1 MNIPINLKNTILTT
15 DRLILRPWTWDD
27 LDDFHAYA
35 SVDGVG
41 QMAGWNP
48 HRSRDESR
56 TILTKFIEHGN
67 VFAIEHRE
75 DRRVIGSLGFHTA
88 RWEHLPSGENPYAD
102 LRTVEIGYVLSK
114 SYWGQGL
121 MPEAVRRVQAYLFE
135 ELSADM
141 VFVCHYNFNR
151 QSRRVIEKC
160 GFEFLC
166 EEEHTAKQLGKT
178 FPATQYCMRS
188 EKYFGQNREK
198 GAARSAV
205 QHQSSKI

>member
-1 MNIPINLKNTILTT
+1 MNIPIDLKNTTLQT

-27 LDDFHAYA
+27 LGDFYAYA

-41 QMAGWNP
+41 QMAGWMP
-48 HRSRDESR
+48 HRSPDESR
-56 TILTKFIEHGN
+56 EILAKFIEHGN

-75 DRRVIGSLGFHTA
+75 DRRVIGSLGLHTT
-88 RWEHLPSGENPYAD
+88 RWEHLPSEENPYAD

-121 MPEAVRRVQAYLFE
+121 MPEAVRRVQTYLFE
-135 ELSADM
+135 EMEADII
-141 VFVCHYNFNR
+141 FVCHYNFNT

-160 GFEFLC
+160 GFSFLT

-178 FPATQYCMRS
+178 Y
-188 EKYFGQNREK
+188 
-198 GAARSAV
+198 AARRYRLTRNDYF
-205 QHQSSKI
+205 QKL

>member
-1 MNIPINLKNTILTT
+1 MNIPIDLKNTILTT

-27 LDDFHAYA
+27 LDDFYAYA

-48 HRSRDESR
+48 HRSPDESR
-56 TILTKFIEHGN
+56 EILAKFIEHGN

-75 DRRVIGSLGFHTA
+75 DRRVIGSLGLHTT
-88 RWEHLPSGENPYAD
+88 RWEYLPQNENPYAD

-121 MPEAVRRVQAYLFE
+121 MPEAVRRVQTYLFE
-135 ELSADM
+135 EMEADII
-141 VFVCHYNFNR
+141 FVCHYNFNT

-160 GFEFLC
+160 GFSFLT

-178 FPATQYCMRS
+178 Y
-188 EKYFGQNREK
+188 
-198 GAARSAV
+198 AARRYRLTRNDYF
-205 QHQSSKI
+205 QKL